1 MAETT
6 DDDLPAAAPFPAL
19 LPWQEN
25 TARDV
30 LGRRAS
36 WPHALLLHGPAGIG
50 KHVLALHFARA
61 LLCESPRPDGA
72 ACAACTSCGYVAAG
86 AHPDL
91 RLVEPIEV
99 EEDGT
104 IKPLDQIPV
113 DAVRRLIEFVQI
125 TSHRRVAKVALVVPA
140 ERMNAAA
147 ANALLKTLEEP
158 PADTYLLLV
167 AHQPGRLP
175 ATVRSRCRTLDAP
188 VPTLAQ
194 ARDWLLATG
203 VASPDVVL
211 AQAGGAPLIAR
222 DLADPGVQAERSF
235 WLSALARPEG
245 LSPVA
250 LGARVESAGRD
261 ERKERLAAALNWLLA
276 WTGDLARVEAGG
288 SPRHNPDFATALA
301 ALSRRVARV
310 ALLRYHRRLLRQRA
324 WLSHPLQPRLV
335 AEALLIEY
343 RGLFD

>member
-1 MAETT
+1 MADTS
-6 DDDLPAAAPFPAL
+6 DDDLALAAPFPTL

-25 TARDV
+25 AARET
-30 LGRRAS
+30 LARRAS

-50 KHVLALHFARA
+50 KRALALQFARA
-61 LLCESPRPDGA
+61 LLCESPRPDGTA
-72 ACAACTSCGYVAAG
+72 CGACASCGYVAAG
-86 AHPDL
+86 QHPDL

-99 EEDGT
+99 DEDGT
-104 IKPLDQIPV
+104 IKLLDQIPV
-113 DAVRRLIEFVQI
+113 DAIRRLIDFAQI

-140 ERMNAAA
+140 ERMNVAA

-158 PADTYLLLV
+158 PADTYVLLV

-194 ARDWLLATG
+194 SRDWLAAAG

-222 DLADPGVQAERSF
+222 QLADPGVQAERSF
-235 WLSALARPEG
+235 WLAAFARPER
-245 LSPVA
+245 LSAVA

-261 ERKERLAAALNWLLA
+261 ERKERLAAALDWLLA
-276 WTGDLARVEAGG
+276 WTGDLARVAAGG
-288 SPRHNPDFATALA
+288 TPRHNPDFSGALTAL
-301 ALSRRVARV
+301 SSRVARV
-310 ALLRYHRRLLRQRA
+310 SLLRYHRRLLRQRA